1 MFLRGS
7 GVVLVSDLGW
17 TRIRGTTESS
27 LSLGINSADPVAAEA
42 QSGSDIFGGKRHWIP
57 RNIHVLT

>member
-7 GVVLVSDLGW
+7 GVVLASDLGW

-42 QSGSDIFGGKRHWIP
+42 QSGSDIFGVKRH
-57 RNIHVLT
+57 

>member
-7 GVVLVSDLGW
+7 GVVVVSDLGW
-17 TRIRGTTESS
+17 TRIRGTTESG

-42 QSGSDIFGGKRHWIP
+42 QSGLDISGSKRH
-57 RNIHVLT
+57 